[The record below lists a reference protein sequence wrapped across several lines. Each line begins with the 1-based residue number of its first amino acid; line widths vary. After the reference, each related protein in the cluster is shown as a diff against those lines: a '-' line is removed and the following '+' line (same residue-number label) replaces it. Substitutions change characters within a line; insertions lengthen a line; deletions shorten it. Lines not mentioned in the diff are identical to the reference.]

1 MFSTGFIEFVIPE
14 PQEVKLCLV
23 LRGSVC
29 VIFIVYLPSPCQ
41 HRTWYQIWHG
51 TAKKQQAIVQIGCEW
66 SFLVRPKYTYTK
78 AKRTNSRQDEQAHT
92 LLNSVPVFHIF
103 DFSNREEDLK
113 DKIRLPLASSQNKLK
128 IFSQW
133 PMFIIVE
140 QLQVGKN
147 DEYFRLARVLKRNN
161 MRSDWSTSPG
171 ESSAQWRLNE
181 LGLTSEGP
189 YQRKISC
196 DFAWQ
201 LHQSSRLFSSRIQPH
216 LWQALGSGGG

>member
-1 MFSTGFIEFVIPE
+1 MTNNLNGTPLLSKIISLRQHLCTVGFTNCFISNIQCPRFGNSHCVLYRIYRICDPGTSRS
-14 PQEVKLCLV
+14 QTMSCLKRV
-23 LRGSVC
+23 CLRN
-29 VIFIVYLPSPCQ
+29 IIVYLPSPCQ

-113 DKIRLPLASSQNKLK
+113 DKIRLLLASSQNKLK

-171 ESSAQWRLNE
+171 LKKV
-181 LGLTSEGP
+181 LPSEG
-189 YQRKISC
+189 
-196 DFAWQ
+196 
-201 LHQSSRLFSSRIQPH
+201 
-216 LWQALGSGGG
+216 